1 MLYFIHYSYQE
12 RENMATTVFETVDI
26 ELMDGTTLKMRPL
39 KISLLRDFMKKFD
52 TVVEVATDNVESM
65 DILVECAM
73 IAMKQYAPELASD
86 REKFEDVADI
96 KMVYRI
102 IEAASGIKLDAEGN
116 AQTADLLGAN

>member
-1 MLYFIHYSYQE
+1 
-12 RENMATTVFETVDI
+12 MATSVYEEEVLK
-26 ELMDGTTLKMRPL
+26 LMDGSEIKMRPL

-52 TVVEVATDNVESM
+52 TVVEVASSNVESM

-73 IAMKQYAPELASD
+73 IAMRQYRPELAQD

-116 AQTADLLGAN
+116 DLAAGLLGTN